1 MVRCPA
7 EGIHAALF
15 LRSHRSK
22 IIHDFKG
29 KQLANVQA
37 ARQHAVGIVLEL
49 VTTKS
54 ALLQEPLS
62 SWSISVKDGKFHRLF
77 AVPVVDQSGTA

>member
-1 MVRCPA
+1 MP
-7 EGIHAALF
+7 HYFFDLTD
-15 LRSHRSK
+15 SK